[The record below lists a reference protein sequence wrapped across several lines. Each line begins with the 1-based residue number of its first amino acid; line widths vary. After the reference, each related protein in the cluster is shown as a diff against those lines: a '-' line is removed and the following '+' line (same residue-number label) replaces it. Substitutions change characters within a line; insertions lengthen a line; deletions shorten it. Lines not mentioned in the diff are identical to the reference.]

1 MEAKAERFLDAGVES
16 LLCAFVAP
24 MAKAGRIRARVA
36 LSRSGREC
44 LPKKRCADN
53 ELAGLARHC
62 LYLAFT
68 PFHLQS
74 RKTGGSASERQSPM
88 RGSLPSR
95 RSMKLADPLP
105 LLAIRVPEACRMI
118 GIGRTKLYE
127 LIRAGDLE
135 TVKLGRATLITV
147 SSLRRLIGKKPRALI
162 IVRCRSS
169 PSDTQWGSRWGSDQP
184 LRPENNARS
193 IC

>member
-1 MEAKAERFLDAGVES
+1 
-16 LLCAFVAP
+16 

-53 ELAGLARHC
+53 GLAGLARHC

-68 PFHLQS
+68 PFHLHS

-95 RSMKLADPLP
+95 RSMKIADP
-105 LLAIRVPEACRMI
+105 CRRPRR
-118 GIGRTKLYE
+118 GEGRP
-127 LIRAGDLE
+127 GDTDNREQPSPPHREISRE
-135 TVKLGRATLITV
+135 TVA
-147 SSLRRLIGKKPRALI
+147 

-169 PSDTQWGSRWGSDQP
+169 PSGTQWGSRRGSDQRP
-184 LRPENNARS
+184 QPENNAYS
-193 IC
+193 ICYAVPLDAPRGFEPRLTESESVVLPLDDRAMPAPRR